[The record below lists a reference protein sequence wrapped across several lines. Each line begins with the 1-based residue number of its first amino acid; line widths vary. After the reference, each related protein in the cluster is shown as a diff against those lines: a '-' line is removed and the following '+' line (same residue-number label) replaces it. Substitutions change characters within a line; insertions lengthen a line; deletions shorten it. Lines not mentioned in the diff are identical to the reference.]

1 MIIDTKLR
9 YLSHLTLGKR
19 LYLISI
25 LLAIA
30 VISVS
35 AIAWQALS
43 NQSQAARSVLLLSQ
57 AKSLQQ
63 DSDMLH
69 DALKSDVYR
78 LLLLEY
84 SRDDKE
90 EMKRLQEASSDL
102 VLTLSSKIEYLQHKL
117 KSVSSHVHQTSSQ
130 QPMID
135 KVVYDG
141 SKVKQDLVINFD
153 GNVS

>member
-1 MIIDTKLR
+1 MISFVMKAPKLFNEFLNSITIDEKNSKPNH
-9 YLSHLTLGKR
+9 YSQ
-19 LYLISI
+19 I
-25 LLAIA
+25 L
-30 VISVS
+30 
-35 AIAWQALS
+35 
-43 NQSQAARSVLLLSQ
+43 
-57 AKSLQQ
+57 
-63 DSDMLH
+63 
-69 DALKSDVYR
+69 
-78 LLLLEY
+78 
-84 SRDDKE
+84 